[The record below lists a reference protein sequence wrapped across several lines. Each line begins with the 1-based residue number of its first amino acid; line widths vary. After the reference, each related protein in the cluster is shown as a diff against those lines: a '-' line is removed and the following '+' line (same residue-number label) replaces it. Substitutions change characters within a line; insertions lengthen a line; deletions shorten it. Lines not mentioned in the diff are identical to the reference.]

1 MTYPIIERTYFDNK
15 NTAMLFAKA
24 IGNIK
29 NGWIV
34 SGYGLEDGRTSG
46 PYYIETVNDPFATKD
61 ELMRRFGLMV

>member
-15 NTAMLFAKA
+15 NTAWAFAKA

-29 NGWIV
+29 HGWIV
-34 SGYGLEDGRTSG
+34 SSYGLEEGRTSE

-61 ELMRRFGLMV
+61 ELMRRLGLMA